1 LVTGLI
7 VLAFTL
13 VLAGAV
19 IGLVLLVGDTRSFT
33 LGESIAVV
41 ELDGII
47 ADSGPILDSLVEF
60 RRSDKIKAIILR
72 IDSPGGGVAATQEIY
87 QEIERTKKSKKI
99 IASLGSLAASGGL
112 YVAAPADVI
121 VANPATV
128 TGSIGVIMEM
138 MNIQELF
145 GKIGLNPVVI
155 KSGQY
160 KDIGSAVRPMTD
172 EERALLQGV
181 VDQLHHQFVR
191 DLAKGRGLTEEV
203 VSGFAD
209 GRIFTGEQ
217 ALEMKLVDKLGNFE
231 DAVALA
237 TKMAGIT
244 GRANLVYPR
253 KKQSWWAGLL
263 EGKSP
268 LSLWPRLAGQPFSF
282 QYLYL
287 PGI

>member
-1 LVTGLI
+1 MAFSV
-7 VLAFTL
+7 VLGGTI
-13 VLAGAV
+13 
-19 IGLVLLVGDTRSFT
+19 IGLVYFVGDGDRFG

-41 ELDGII
+41 EIRGVIT
-47 ADSGPILDSLVEF
+47 DSKPIVDSLVEF

-99 IASLGSLAASGGL
+99 VASLGSIAASGGL
-112 YVAAPADVI
+112 YVAAPADLI

-128 TGSIGVIMEM
+128 TGSIGVIMQM
-138 MNIQELF
+138 MNIEELF
-145 GKIGLNPVVI
+145 GKIGLTPVVI
-155 KSGQY
+155 KSGRY
-160 KDIGSAVRPMTD
+160 KDIGSAVRPMT
-172 EERALLQGV
+172 EEEQKLLQGV

-203 VSGFAD
+203 VAELAD

-217 ALEMKLVDKLGNFE
+217 ALELKLVDKLGNFE
-231 DAVALA
+231 DAVAVA
-237 TKMAGIT
+237 SKMAGLE
-244 GRANLVYPR
+244 GRTNLVFPR
-253 KKQSWWAGLL
+253 KTDSWWKSLL

-268 LSLWPRLAGQPFSF
+268 LGLWPGLAGQPFSF